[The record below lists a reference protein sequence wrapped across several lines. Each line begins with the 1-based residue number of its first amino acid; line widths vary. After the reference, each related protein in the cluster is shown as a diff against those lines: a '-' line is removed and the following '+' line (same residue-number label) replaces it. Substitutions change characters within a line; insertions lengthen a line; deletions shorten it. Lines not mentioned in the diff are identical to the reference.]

1 MNAQEPLVTG
11 APLTAALEGYRWL
24 TMYVRALL
32 MAVML
37 ISGEKCHG
45 SAQRDLAIGRLTF
58 DGLERLQ
65 KVVRVVAGPRF

>member
-1 MNAQEPLVTG
+1 
-11 APLTAALEGYRWL
+11 
-24 TMYVRALL
+24 

-37 ISGEKCHG
+37 ISGEKCHV
-45 SAQRDLAIGRLTF
+45 SAQRDLTIGRLTF